1 MSPDA
6 SWSPEPSVLLVVTL
20 AAGAYFV
27 RWRRARSSAGARA
40 APGWR
45 AWLFGT
51 GLVAVL
57 AALVSPVDRLGE
69 QLLVMHMVQHL
80 LLLDVAPV
88 LIILG
93 LTKVILRPATRHL
106 VALERA
112 AGWLGHP
119 AFAVAFYVGAMWAWH
134 VPALYDAAVRHP
146 AVHVLEHLCFAL
158 AGGLYWW
165 HLLSPIRSRVGL
177 SGMGSAVYMA
187 STKVLVGT
195 LGIVLAFAPG
205 TLYPLYAHGP
215 HYWGLSAHDDQ
226 AAAGMLMALEQSLV
240 MGAALALLFA
250 RALVESERQ
259 EQRAERLAASE
270 RLAS

>member
-1 MSPDA
+1 MTSSCSPRRSTGDT
-6 SWSPEPSVLLVVTL
+6 S
-20 AAGAYFV
+20 AA
-27 RWRRARSSAGARA
+27 R
-40 APGWR
+40 
-45 AWLFGT
+45 T
-51 GLVAVL
+51 
-57 AALVSPVDRLGE
+57 
-69 QLLVMHMVQHL
+69 
-80 LLLDVAPV
+80 
-88 LIILG
+88 
-93 LTKVILRPATRHL
+93 ATR
-106 VALERA
+106 
-112 AGWLGHP
+112 P
-119 AFAVAFYVGAMWAWH
+119 
-134 VPALYDAAVRHP
+134 VPNSQARHP